1 MSRNTAFTGHRTP
14 MTGRMI
20 QRLASILLIALLLP
34 ACSTIEKEEKRMSMN
49 NTTRFYEY
57 ALRWSDYD
65 KANAMRNPESTSQSP
80 DPATLGKYRVTSYT
94 VVNSLMSDD
103 GLTLTQIVDIH
114 YYNEENLRERQLTDQ
129 QTWIYDEENEIWVL
143 DGPLPAFQ

>member
-1 MSRNTAFTGHRTP
+1 
-14 MTGRMI
+14 
-20 QRLASILLIALLLP
+20 
-34 ACSTIEKEEKRMSMN
+34 
-49 NTTRFYEY
+49 
-57 ALRWSDYD
+57 
-65 KANAMRNPESTSQSP
+65 
-80 DPATLGKYRVTSYT
+80 

>member
-1 MSRNTAFTGHRTP
+1 M
-14 MTGRMI
+14 

-65 KANAMRNPESTSQSP
+65 KANAMRNTESTSESP
-80 DPATLGKYRVTSYT
+80 EPATLGKYRVSSYT

-103 GLTLTQIVDIH
+103 GMNLSQIVDIH
-114 YYNEENLRERQLTDQ
+114 FYNE
-129 QTWIYDEENEIWVL
+129 
-143 DGPLPAFQ
+143 